1 MRRFYEH
8 YLPGGVAADDPY
20 ASPLCAPSVA
30 GVAPATVITVEY
42 DPLRDDGRR
51 YAARLRQA
59 GVEVA
64 ELRYDD
70 LAHGTLA
77 LLGRSS
83 AAERMLADL
92 AHALSPLP

>member
-1 MRRFYEH
+1 MRWFYEH
-8 YLPGGVAADDPY
+8 YLPGGVAANDPY

-77 LLGRSS
+77 LLGRFS
-83 AAERMLADL
+83 AAERMLTDL